1 MLNAVWVAVII
12 AAAFW
17 VVVACAAVYLMVR
30 AARLI
35 SQATAAVATAGERQD
50 ALIERANATIDQA
63 IEQLVRTDAITASM
77 DEVTANMAE
86 LTGRVTA
93 LAPLARVI
101 SASAG
106 SPVAKAAALAYGV
119 NRALWMRRP
128 ASATRAPGAASATG
142 ATGAAGAARP
152 ATSRAR
158 ALPSPPGATPPWR
171 APARG
176 GRHKEVAP

>member
-1 MLNAVWVAVII
+1 
-12 AAAFW
+12 
-17 VVVACAAVYLMVR
+17 
-30 AARLI
+30 
-35 SQATAAVATAGERQD
+35 
-50 ALIERANATIDQA
+50 
-63 IEQLVRTDAITASM
+63 LVRTDAITASM

-93 LAPLARVI
+93 LAPLARLI

-128 ASATRAPGAASATG
+128 ASATRARGAASATG
-142 ATGAAGAARP
+142 ATGATGGARP
-152 ATSRAR
+152 AASRAR
-158 ALPSPPGATPPWR
+158 ALPSPPGATAPAWR
-171 APARG
+171 ASARD

>member
-1 MLNAVWVAVII
+1 MLNAVWVGVII

-17 VVVACAAVYLMVR
+17 VAVACAAVYLMVR

-35 SQATAAVATAGERQD
+35 SQTTVAVASAQERQD
-50 ALIERANATIDQA
+50 VLIERANATIDRA
-63 IEQLVRTDAITASM
+63 SEQLVRTDAITASM

-93 LAPLARVI
+93 LAPLARLI

-128 ASATRAPGAASATG
+128 ASATRAPGGTG
-142 ATGAAGAARP
+142 GAQP

-158 ALPSPPGATPPWR
+158 ALPAPPGAMGPAWR
-171 APARG
+171 APARSGRRG
-176 GRHKEVAP
+176 GTAP